1 MLLNQAFSLKEAPRA
16 LFWIGVFLIS
26 FFGMFYLGLNAELIE
41 KWYLLLVGFNVS
53 MSLVAIYYISLSM
66 RKLKQNTQE
75 GVIGSRFTWSFIK
88 IVPVL
93 VLLPVLS
100 FYLFSFGSIRD
111 NLQIAESQFDEFN
124 LKVGGEVDEL
134 YRSTNNVAV
143 KYYEDRA
150 RNIGKLVNYFDAP
163 RASNE
168 KMQAVLGLLTS
179 DFWACE
185 LKLYDSQMNLAASS
199 KRAEAN
205 CMVDGYTAS
214 TDEFTLIA
222 HFTLDINIDS
232 LTSRMTRFRNA
243 AKDAELTLNSSII
256 KTRFMIDFTST
267 ILLSVLSALLIVLRM
282 IDQLMKPMHNLSI
295 ATREI
300 SSGNYDV
307 EIQQD
312 PKHKDMHDLVGH
324 FNEMSK
330 KIKLSREG
338 LDTHNLYLETILKYS
353 FGVIAL
359 SKDKKIQLINP
370 VVGNILQIDDESI
383 FNGQSYDSIVK
394 AYPNLSPLFSYIQDK
409 IEKDSMEWSHEI
421 ELTLSDR
428 VRLLYCQGSVL
439 DVENKSLGYV
449 IIIND
454 ISKLNRAQ
462 KKAAW
467 GEVAVRMAHEIK
479 NPLTPILLSA
489 QRLRNLFLEKLEK
502 KDSAIIDKT
511 TQTIIDQVASMDS
524 MVSAFANYANTP
536 EIQKTS
542 SSLNTL
548 INKSASLYDNHDGV
562 RVNLD
567 LSGDL
572 PKLQLDQDAISRALI
587 NLIKNA
593 IEAKHDKMKLNIN
606 IKSTLMEKE
615 GLVHLT
621 ITDDGKGFPS
631 DIIEQVFEPYV
642 TTKEKSGGLGL
653 AIVQNIIEQH
663 DGQIFASNIKPHGAR
678 ITIELSIIDIQRGRN
693 ERRVYIRKNF
703 NHR

>member
-1 MLLNQAFSLKEAPRA
+1 MLLNQAFSLREAPRA
-16 LFWIGVFLIS
+16 LFWIGVFLVS
-26 FFGMFYLGLNAELIE
+26 FFGMFFLGLNAELIE
-41 KWYLLLVGFNVS
+41 RWYLLLVGFNVL
-53 MSLVAIYYISLSM
+53 MSLVAIYYIALSM
-66 RKLKQNTQE
+66 KKLKENTQE

-111 NLQIAESQFDEFN
+111 NLQIAGRQFDEFN

-134 YRSTNNVAV
+134 YRNTNNVAI
-143 KYYEDRA
+143 KYYEDRT
-150 RNIGKLVNYFDAP
+150 RNIGKLVNYFG
-163 RASNE
+163 ASNE
-168 KMQAVLGLLTS
+168 NMQVVINLLVN
-179 DFWACE
+179 DYWACE
-185 LKLYDSQMNLAASS
+185 LKLYDNVMNLVASS
-199 KRAEAN
+199 HRADAN
-205 CMVDGYTAS
+205 CVKEGYTAS
-214 TDEFTLIA
+214 TNDFTL
-222 HFTLDINIDS
+222 FTHYEKDLNINN
-232 LTSRMTRFRNA
+232 LTSRMTRFRDA

-256 KTRFMIDFTST
+256 RTRFMIDFTST

-282 IDQLMKPMHNLSI
+282 IDQLMRPMHNLSI

-307 EIQQD
+307 EIEQD
-312 PKHKDMHDLVGH
+312 PKHKDMHDLIGH

-330 KIKLSREG
+330 RIKLSREG

-353 FGVIAL
+353 FGVLAL
-359 SKDKKIQLINP
+359 NKDKKIQLINP
-370 VVGNILQIDDESI
+370 VIGKILQIDDESI
-383 FNGQSYDSIVK
+383 FNGQSYDTIVND
-394 AYPNLSPLFSYIQDK
+394 YPNLGPLFSYIQDK
-409 IEKDSMEWSHEI
+409 IERGSMEWSHEI
-421 ELTLSDR
+421 ELTLNDR

-439 DVENKSLGYV
+439 DAENKSLGYV

-467 GEVAVRMAHEIK
+467 SEVAVRMAHEIK

-502 KDSAIIDKT
+502 KDSAVIDKT

-536 EIQKTS
+536 EIQKTLTT
-542 SSLNTL
+542 LNTL
-548 INKSASLYDNHDGV
+548 INKSVSLYDNHNGV

-572 PKLQLDQDAISRALI
+572 PKLQLDQDAISRVLI

-593 IEAKHDKMKLNIN
+593 IEAKQEKTKLNIN
-606 IKSTLMEKE
+606 IKSTFKEKE
-615 GLVHLT
+615 GLVQL
-621 ITDDGKGFPS
+621 IISDDGKGFPS
-631 DIIEQVFEPYV
+631 DIIDQVFEPYV
-642 TTKEKSGGLGL
+642 TTKVKSGGLGL

-663 DGQIFASNIKPHGAR
+663 DGQIFASNVKPHGAR
-678 ITIELSIIDIQRGRN
+678 VTIELSIIDNPKG
-693 ERRVYIRKNF
+693 KK
-703 NHR
+703 

>member
-1 MLLNQAFSLKEAPRA
+1 
-16 LFWIGVFLIS
+16 
-26 FFGMFYLGLNAELIE
+26 
-41 KWYLLLVGFNVS
+41 LVGFNVL
-53 MSLVAIYYISLSM
+53 MSLIALYYILLSM
-66 RKLKQNTQE
+66 KKLKHNTEQ
-75 GVIGSRFTWSFIK
+75 GVIGSKFTWSFIK

-111 NLQIAESQFDEFN
+111 NLQIAEGQFTEFN

-134 YRSTNNVAV
+134 YRNTNNVAI
-143 KYYEDRA
+143 KYYEDKT

-163 RASNE
+163 RKPTE
-168 KMQAVLGLLTS
+168 QMQSVLNLLVT

-185 LKLYDSQMNLAASS
+185 LKLYDSQMNLAATS
-199 KRAEAN
+199 KRVDST
-205 CMVDGYTAS
+205 CLLDGYTAS

-222 HFTLDINIDS
+222 HYSSDINIES
-232 LTSRMTRFRNA
+232 LVSRMTRFRDA

-256 KTRFMIDFTST
+256 KTRFLIDFTST
-267 ILLSVLSALLIVLRM
+267 ILLSVLSALLVVFRM
-282 IDQLMKPMHNLSI
+282 IDQLMRPMHNLSI

-307 EIQQD
+307 EIEQD
-312 PKHKDMHDLVGH
+312 PKNKDMHDLIGH

-330 KIKLSREG
+330 RIRQSREG

-359 SKDKKIQLINP
+359 NQDQRVQIINP
-370 VVGNILQIDDESI
+370 VIGKILQIEDETKFI
-383 FNGQSYDSIVK
+383 GQSYDAILK
-394 AYPNLSPLFSYIQDK
+394 GYENLSPLFSFIQNE
-409 IEKDSMEWSHEI
+409 IEQDSLEWSKEI
-421 ELTLSDR
+421 ELTLDDR
-428 VRLLYCQGSVL
+428 SRLIYCQGAIL
-439 DVENKSLGYV
+439 EVENKILGYV

-489 QRLRNLFLEKLEK
+489 QRLRNLFLEKLGA
-502 KDSAIIDKT
+502 KDSEIINKT
-511 TQTIIDQVASMDS
+511 TQTIMDQVASMDS
-524 MVSAFANYANTP
+524 MVSAFADYANTP
-536 EIQKTS
+536 EIRKIS
-542 SSLNTL
+542 SSLNSL
-548 INKSASLYDNHDGV
+548 INKSVSLYDNHEDV
-562 RVNLD
+562 RIDLD

-572 PKLQLDQDAISRALI
+572 PKFQLDQDAISRVLI

-593 IEAKHDKMKLNIN
+593 IEAKKEKSKLNIR
-606 IKSTLMEKE
+606 IKSRINKTE
-615 GLVHLT
+615 GVVRLT
-621 ITDDGKGFPS
+621 IVDDGKGFPE
-631 DIIEQVFEPYV
+631 DIIEKVFEPYI

-663 DGQIFASNIKPHGAR
+663 EGQIFASNVKPHGAR
-678 ITIELSIIDIQRGRN
+678 ITIEFSIIGIL
-693 ERRVYIRKNF
+693 RR
-703 NHR
+703 